1 MPKFVGIAPR
11 QYDPSTFE
19 IPTTDH
25 HSDTKSEK
33 FSASITAASTIRYR
47 KRSDGKLDSNTL
59 MHKWSDGSVTVQIGD
74 QHYELQHKPLAQPRD
89 AKTYQDVLDSHQY
102 LASPH
107 MQSELLMLI
116 GHMSKELS
124 FRPSGIQQDDALER
138 LQNNL
143 AAAARGRNKDN
154 KDGIAVITNNQ
165 DPELQKKEAEMA
177 EKERMKAQRRREAAA
192 ARTDQATGRIGRSVM
207 GGGLSIGDLEDGGG
221 RRAPASG
228 RKPRPRAP
236 ASKRA
241 RHNYD
246 SDEDDMPRGRNR
258 EDEYDLDDGFLAG
271 SDEEIEEDDE
281 DEEEEEEILEDEE
294 PRHKKRKAS
303 RADSVSDADADAE
316 LDDGALGEAAED
328 ATVAR
333 GKRRN
338 IIEDDEDDDE

>member
-1 MPKFVGIAPR
+1 MPKFVGIAPER
-11 QYDPSTFE
+11 YDSSTFE

-33 FSASITAASTIRYR
+33 FSASLTAASTIRYR
-47 KRSDGKLDSNTL
+47 KSSDGKLESNTL
-59 MHKWSDGSVTVQIGD
+59 MHKWSDGSITVQIGD
-74 QHYELQHKPLAQPRD
+74 QHYELQHKPLSQPRD

-124 FRPSGIQQDDALER
+124 FRPSGLQQDDALER
-138 LQNNL
+138 LQSNL

-177 EKERMKAQRRREAAA
+177 ERERMKAQRRREAAA
-192 ARTDQATGRIGRSVM
+192 ARTDHSTGRISRSAM

-221 RRAPASG
+221 RRGAAAG
-228 RKPRPRAP
+228 RKSRPRGAP
-236 ASKRA
+236 TSKRA
-241 RHNYD
+241 RHQYD
-246 SDEDDMPRGRNR
+246 SDEDDLPRGRHR

-271 SDEEIEEDDE
+271 SDEEIEEDEE
-281 DEEEEEEILEDEE
+281 DEEDEEEILEDDE

-316 LDDGALGEAAED
+316 IDEDAPGEAVEE
-328 ATVAR
+328 TVAR

-338 IIEDDEDDDE
+338 IIEDDDDDE

>member
-1 MPKFVGIAPR
+1 MPSFVGIAPA
-11 QYDPSTFE
+11 QYDPVTFE

-25 HSDTKSEK
+25 HSDNKSEK
-33 FSASITAASTIRYR
+33 FSANATAASTIRYR
-47 KRSDGKLDSNTL
+47 KTSDGKLQSNTL

-74 QHYELQHKPLAQPRD
+74 QHYELQHKPLAQSKD
-89 AKTYQDVLDSHQY
+89 AKVYQDVLDSHQY

-124 FRPSGIQQDDALER
+124 FRPSGLQQDDALER

-192 ARTDQATGRIGRSVM
+192 ARSDQNTGRISRSL

-221 RRAPASG
+221 RRAHAGG

-241 RHNYD
+241 RNNYD

-271 SDEEIEEDDE
+271 SDEEIEEDEE
-281 DEEEEEEILEDEE
+281 DEEEEEEILDEDE
-294 PRHKKRKAS
+294 PKSKKRKAS
-303 RADSVSDADADAE
+303 RAQSVSDADADAE
-316 LDDGALGEAAED
+316 LDDDAPGETAE
-328 ATVAR
+328 AVAR

-338 IIEDDEDDDE
+338 IIEDDEDDE